1 MKQKSESSFLIFL
14 KKFTRH
20 RLAAIGAIVLFLEIL
35 AVIFLPIL
43 LNLDPYAMDGLSFG
57 TAPGFNGHLLGT
69 DTVGRDIFA
78 RILYGGRVSLTVGI
92 ISAMISVA
100 IGLPLGLIA
109 GYWRGLVGSLIMRA
123 ADVFMSFPTMILILV
138 LVSIFG
144 PSMATVTIII
154 GILGWTNPAK
164 LIYGKVLSVR
174 NKDYV
179 EAALTTGASD
189 FTIIT
194 KYVLPNSVA
203 PLWMSIAFRTSSA
216 IITESSLSFL
226 GAGVRPPQ
234 ASWGNIIYDAQDLL
248 ILTTKPWIWIPAGL
262 CLLVTVLC
270 INFVGEGLRDALDPK
285 MKR

>member
-1 MKQKSESSFLIFL
+1 MERNKEFSFSSFAKEFV
-14 KKFTRH
+14 KHK
-20 RLAAIGAIVLFLEIL
+20 LAAIGFVVLLLEIL
-35 AVIFLPIL
+35 AVVLLPMVL
-43 LNLDPYAMDGLSFG
+43 HLDPYQIDKTSFG
-57 TAPGFNGHLLGT
+57 AAPSAAHIFGT
-69 DTVGRDIFA
+69 DTIGRDLLA
-78 RILYGGRVSLTVGI
+78 RILFGGRVSLTVGI
-92 ISAMISVA
+92 LSAMISVA

-109 GYWRGLVGSLIMRA
+109 GYWRGLVGNLIMRA
-123 ADVFMSFPTMILILV
+123 AEVFMSFPSMILILV
-138 LVSIFG
+138 LVSIFE
-144 PSMATVTIII
+144 PSMTTVTIVI

-174 NKDYV
+174 SKDYV
-179 EAALTTGASD
+179 EAARATGATD

-194 KYVLPNSVA
+194 KYVLPNSIA

-226 GAGVRPPQ
+226 GCGVRPPQ
-234 ASWGNIIYDAQDLL
+234 PSWGNIIYDAQNLL
-248 ILTTKPWIWIPAGL
+248 ILTTKPWIWIPAGI